1 MNGMMDTGQAIRQ
14 SMRDG
19 RMRMEKVRAKKQ
31 RQGWRVKATTTGA
44 HKTESVSSAI
54 QMNEQQS
61 AVATLHFAIPTL

>member
-31 RQGWRVKATTTGA
+31 RQGWRVKATTGA
-44 HKTESVSSAI
+44 QKTESVSSAI